1 MLFLLHVLTDGK
13 GNVNFDII
21 LHYNGEFDECG
32 YHEGDVVVEEFEVDR
47 ISLVSIDVWV
57 DSLGFMGEFQYYWK
71 MPGLNFKSSLKI
83 LENDASVTEMALYAA
98 DEGIV
103 DVYVKHLTFEELE
116 ELVNPRRQSGV
127 VIEEIVDSS

>member
-32 YHEGDVVVEEFEVDR
+32 YHGGDVVVEEFEVDR

-57 DSLGFMGEFQYYWK
+57 DSLGLMGEFQYY
-71 MPGLNFKSSLKI
+71 
-83 LENDASVTEMALYAA
+83 
-98 DEGIV
+98 
-103 DVYVKHLTFEELE
+103 
-116 ELVNPRRQSGV
+116 
-127 VIEEIVDSS
+127 